1 MEVMTMIPTLETPR
15 LLLRQLTIADI
26 NAIEKFT
33 TDDEVTVFLTW
44 DTHQSLNET
53 EAFLNELLKKYEH
66 GSLIWGIMVKENDR
80 LVGII
85 EFSEYRRDEKIAEMS
100 CVIAKSYWG
109 NDYASEATQALIRY
123 GFSELKLE
131 RIQASYFSEN
141 ISSER
146 VLQKAGLFYE
156 GTQRRGKF
164 AKGHYHDVKLY
175 AILRSDLGY

>member
-1 MEVMTMIPTLETPR
+1 MIPTLETPR

-66 GSLIWGIMVKENDR
+66 GSLIWGIIVKENDR

-131 RIQASYFSEN
+131 RIQASYFAGN

>member
-1 MEVMTMIPTLETPR
+1 MIPTLETPR

-66 GSLIWGIMVKENDR
+66 GSLIWGIIVKENDR

-85 EFSEYRRDEKIAEMS
+85 EFSEYRRDEKIAEMG
-100 CVIAKSYWG
+100 CIIAKSYWK

>member
-33 TDDEVTVFLTW
+33 TDDDVTTFLVW
-44 DTHQSLNET
+44 DTHETFDDTQLFLDELLQKYEQGHLAWGIVVKET
-53 EAFLNELLKKYEH
+53 EEF
-66 GSLIWGIMVKENDR
+66 
-80 LVGII
+80 VGII
-85 EFSEYRRDEKIAEMS
+85 DFSEYRRDEKIAEMS

>member
-1 MEVMTMIPTLETPR
+1 MIPTLETPR

-66 GSLIWGIMVKENDR
+66 GSLIWGIIVKENDR

-85 EFSEYRRDEKIAEMS
+85 EFSEYRRDEKIAEMG
-100 CVIAKSYWG
+100 CIIAKSYWK

-164 AKGHYHDVKLY
+164 VKGRYHDVKLY

>member
-1 MEVMTMIPTLETPR
+1 MLPTLETPR

-33 TDDEVTVFLTW
+33 TDDEVTVFFIC

-66 GSLIWGIMVKENDR
+66 GSLIWGIIVKENDR

-85 EFSEYRRDEKIAEMS
+85 EFSEYRRDEKIAEMG
-100 CVIAKSYWG
+100 CIIAKSYWK

>member
-1 MEVMTMIPTLETPR
+1 MLPTLETPR

-66 GSLIWGIMVKENDR
+66 GSLIWGIIVKENDR

-85 EFSEYRRDEKIAEMS
+85 EFSEYRRDEKIAEMG
-100 CVIAKSYWG
+100 CIIAKSYWK
-109 NDYASEATQALIRY
+109 NDYANEATQALICY

>member
-1 MEVMTMIPTLETPR
+1 MLPTLETPR
-15 LLLRQLTIADI
+15 LRLRQVTAADFKGI
-26 NAIEKFT
+26 QQFA
-33 TDDEVTVFLTW
+33 TDDDVTTFLVW

-100 CVIAKSYWG
+100 CVIAKSYWK

-164 AKGHYHDVKLY
+164 VKGRYHDVKLY

>member
-1 MEVMTMIPTLETPR
+1 MLPTLETPR

-66 GSLIWGIMVKENDR
+66 GSLIWGIIVKENDR

-85 EFSEYRRDEKIAEMS
+85 EFSEYRRDEKIAEMG
-100 CVIAKSYWG
+100 CIIAKSYWK